1 MSKDEALVD
10 RYEEIRR
17 TLLDRQRAVT
27 MWGLAVLRT
36 RGMAAWARLWWE
48 HSEGR
53 SKHVP
58 SEPSVAPSHLPA
70 NSEEVVRLLAGMLW
84 AIQEEALA

>member
-1 MSKDEALVD
+1 VSKDEALVD

-17 TLLDRQRAVT
+17 TLLGRHRAVT
-27 MWGLAVLRT
+27 MWGQGVLRT

-48 HSEGR
+48 HGEGR
-53 SKHVP
+53 SRPVP

-70 NSEEVVRLLAGMLW
+70 NSEEVVRLLAGMVW
-84 AIQEEALA
+84 AIQEEALS